1 MCNQLLFHSTYDSKW
16 RIFESSDCLLD
27 EGNNLKTSLCAPGNF
42 NEQFFHFI
50 DIFETKSIMKIMV
63 SCSTIMKKMK
73 RITSYIFVLICN
85 RSALQGWVHYI
96 TKGRCTAHRHPSGH
110 NANTKHSHIPA
121 NGAFLPTDDNFL
133 AFSKP
138 SSAAPAQ
145 HPHKYHRAWL
155 LHEQRINNTLIY
167 SDFFPFIRHL
177 SLQKSFF
184 SATEKHASFW
194 CNSIDTVLKV
204 RHRATRFR
212 RLSTE
217 AVRSLLTNIMKKLP

>member
-16 RIFESSDCLLD
+16 RIFETFDCLLD

-110 NANTKHSHIPA
+110 NANTVTSLQTVHSCRLMITFLRFLNQVQLLLLSIPI
-121 NGAFLPTDDNFL
+121 NITEHDYYMSRELIIHSFIQI
-133 AFSKP
+133 SSP
-138 SSAAPAQ
+138 SSVTCLCRKVSFQPQ
-145 HPHKYHRAWL
+145 KNTPHSDATPS
-155 LHEQRINNTLIY
+155 TLFWKCVIGPPG
-167 SDFFPFIRHL
+167 SDVSPVKQYVR
-177 SLQKSFF
+177 
-184 SATEKHASFW
+184 FW
-194 CNSIDTVLKV
+194 QT
-204 RHRATRFR
+204 
-212 RLSTE
+212 
-217 AVRSLLTNIMKKLP
+217 